1 MALGDNYCTS
11 AELKTR
17 LGITDALEDAAIAA
31 AVSTSSRNIEKYCR
45 RQFND
50 SGAATARR
58 YHALSYNVVLV
69 DDFWNTTGLEVATD
83 EDDDGDYETIW
94 DADDDFLPYPL
105 DRLRDGVDDWVYWNI
120 KAVGVRQFANSRRP
134 GVQVTARWGWEAVP
148 ASVKEAT
155 LALAEE
161 VFKMKD
167 SPYGIAGFGEFGFVR
182 VRENPKIV
190 SMLKDYRRK
199 AIRVAS

>member
-17 LGITDALEDAAIAA
+17 LGISDASEDTAVAA

-50 SGAATARR
+50 AGSASARR
-58 YHALSYNVVLV
+58 YYPLDSETVLV
-69 DDFWNTTGLEVATD
+69 DDYWTTSGLQLATD
-83 EDDDGDYETIW
+83 NDDDGVYETVW
-94 DADDDFLPYPL
+94 DLTDFEAFPL
-105 DRLRDGVDDWVYWNI
+105 DRLRDGVDDWVYWKI
-120 KAVGVRQFANSRRP
+120 KAVDSYRFYNSRRP
-134 GVQVTARWGWEAVP
+134 NVELTARWGWEAVP
-148 ASVKEAT
+148 ASIKEAT

-190 SMLKDYRRK
+190 SMLKDYRRR

>member
-1 MALGDNYCTS
+1 MALGDNYATD

-17 LGITDALEDAAIAA
+17 LGISDNTEDAAISA

-45 RQFND
+45 RQFN
-50 SGAATARR
+50 SAGSASTRKF
-58 YHALSYNVVLV
+58 YPISSTVCLV
-69 DDFWNTTGLEVATD
+69 DDFHTTTGFELTTD
-83 EDDDGDYETIW
+83 TDGDGVYETIW
-94 DADDDFLPYPL
+94 DEDAYILEPL
-105 DRLRDGVDDWVYWNI
+105 DGIRDGVPGWPYWKI
-120 KAVGVRQFANSRRP
+120 RAVDFNQFYNSRRP
-134 GVQVTARWGWEAVP
+134 NVQLTANWGW
-148 ASVKEAT
+148 ASVPVSIKEAT

-190 SMLKDYRRK
+190 SMLKDYRRR

>member
-1 MALGDNYCTS
+1 MALGDNYATD

-17 LGITDALEDAAIAA
+17 LGISDSTEDAAIAA
-31 AVSTSSRNIEKYCR
+31 AMSTSCRNVEKYCR

-50 SGAATARR
+50 AGSATARR
-58 YHALSYNVVLV
+58 YFPLSREVVLV
-69 DDFWNTTGLEVATD
+69 DDFHTTTGLELATD
-83 EDDDGDYETIW
+83 NDNDGVYETVW
-94 DADDDFLPYPL
+94 SLDDFLREPL
-105 DRLRDGVDDWVYWNI
+105 DGIRDGVDGWPFWKL
-120 KAVGVRQFANSRRP
+120 KAVDWQYFYCTRRP
-134 GVQVTARWGWEAVP
+134 NVQLTARWGWAEVP
-148 ASVKEAT
+148 ASIKEAS

-190 SMLKDYRRK
+190 SMLKDYRRR

>member
-17 LGITDALEDAAIAA
+17 LGITDANEDAAIAQ
-31 AVSTSSRNIEKYCR
+31 AVSTSSRNVEKYCR

-50 SGAATARR
+50 AGVASARK
-58 YHALSYNVVLV
+58 YHALDYRTVLV
-69 DDFWNTTGLEVATD
+69 DDFWTTTGLELATD

-94 DADDDFLPYPL
+94 DTGDYTPYPL
-105 DRLRDGVDDWVYWNI
+105 DRIRDGVADWVYWNI
-120 KAVGVRQFANSRRP
+120 KAVDVSTFQNTRRP
-134 GVQVTARWGWEAVP
+134 GIQVTARWGWQAVP

>member
-1 MALGDNYCTS
+1 MAIGDNYATD
-11 AELKTR
+11 AELKSR
-17 LGITDALEDAAIAA
+17 LGISDANDDVAIAA
-31 AVSTSSRNIEKYCR
+31 AMSTSSRNVEKYCR

-50 SGAATARR
+50 SEAVSARR
-58 YHALSYNVVLV
+58 YYPLSREIVLV
-69 DDFWNTTGLEVATD
+69 DDFHTTTGLVVETD
-83 EDDDGDYETIW
+83 VDDDGTYETLWASSDYEC
-94 DADDDFLPYPL
+94 FPL
-105 DRLRDGVDDWVYWNI
+105 GGVRDGVTGWPYW
-120 KAVGVRQFANSRRP
+120 KLRAVDAYCFYDTRRP
-134 GVQVTARWGWEAVP
+134 NVRVTARWGWEAVP

>member
-1 MALGDNYCTS
+1 VALGDNYATD

-17 LGITDALEDAAIAA
+17 LGISDSSEDAAVAA
-31 AVSTSSRNIEKYCR
+31 AMSTSSRNVEKYCR

-50 SGAATARR
+50 AGSASARR
-58 YHALSYNVVLV
+58 Y
-69 DDFWNTTGLEVATD
+69 
-83 EDDDGDYETIW
+83 
-94 DADDDFLPYPL
+94 YPL
-105 DRLRDGVDDWVYWNI
+105 DRLVCLVDDYWSTTGLELATDNDDDGVFETIWDLTDFDAFPLNRMRDGVDDWVYWKL
-120 KAVGVRQFANSRRP
+120 KAVDVNYFYNTRRP
-134 GVQVTARWGWEAVP
+134 NVQLTARWGWEAVP

>member
-1 MALGDNYCTS
+1 MALGDNYHTL

-17 LGITDALEDAAIAA
+17 LGISDSNDDAALNAA
-31 AVSTSSRNIEKYCR
+31 SSTACRNIERYCR

-50 SGAATARR
+50 AGSASARLF
-58 YHALSYNVVLV
+58 YPLSKRIVIV
-69 DDFWNTTGLEVATD
+69 DDFHTTTGQQLATD
-83 EDDDGDYETIW
+83 TGDDGTYETIW
-94 DADDDFLPYPL
+94 ATTDFQNEPL
-105 DRLRDGVDDWVYWNI
+105 NGIRDGVDDWPYWKIRAVDSYIFYDNI
-120 KAVGVRQFANSRRP
+120 RP
-134 GVQVTARWGWEAVP
+134 SVQLTARWGWASVP
-148 ASVKEAT
+148 ASIKEAS

-190 SMLKDYRRK
+190 SMLKDYRRR
-199 AIRVAS
+199 AVRVAS